1 MLNDP
6 STKDTSIKRTSLLV
20 PIVSVIEVFHCI
32 TIIWCNYCIL
42 SFFSI
47 LYMLDNV
54 TIVVSDPLSNNNKSA
69 TVYGSVNESNVIL
82 QQKHIK
88 LVLEI
93 AIEWNLHIKDTSGVG
108 IRHIVLY
115 KEVGLSL
122 EVQNVL

>member
-6 STKDTSIKRTSLLV
+6 STMDTSIKRTSLLV

-32 TIIWCNYCIL
+32 TIIWCNYLYFIL
-42 SFFSI
+42 FSI

-54 TIVVSDPLSNNNKSA
+54 IIVVSDPLSNKNA